1 MSQEGFW
8 DHHEQGV
15 RVNQRIKS
23 LSNHIERWE
32 ELNHSLNELRDLLG
46 LVEDEGEKSDG
57 IVQEII
63 DETDRLS
70 REIKALEIES
80 LFTGE
85 DDEGNAILAIN
96 PGAGGTES
104 QDWAQMLSRMY
115 TRWAQS
121 RNFETKVLDI
131 QAGEEA
137 GLKSFTIEV
146 IGPFA
151 YGYLKGEA
159 GVHRLVRISPFDA
172 NSRRHTSFAAVDL
185 YPEARTDVE
194 VIIHEKDL
202 RIDTFRASGAG
213 GQHVNKTDS
222 AVRITHQPTG
232 IVVQSQSER
241 SQHRNKE
248 NAMKIL
254 RARIYER
261 LKEEEEDRREA
272 IDKNKKEISFGSQ
285 IRSYIFHP
293 YHLVKD
299 HRTGMEVGSIQAV
312 MDGEIDIFINAILKK
327 SSSDS

>member
-57 IVQEII
+57 MVQEIV

-70 REIKALEIES
+70 REIKALETES

-85 DDEGNAILAIN
+85 DDEGNAILDIN

-299 HRTGMEVGSIQAV
+299 HRTGMEVGNIQAV

>member
-8 DHHEQGV
+8 DHHQQGV
-15 RVNQRIKS
+15 RLNQRIKS

-32 ELNHSLNELRDLLG
+32 ELNHSLNELRDLLH
-46 LVEDEGEKSDG
+46 LVEDEGDKSDG

-63 DETDRLS
+63 DETERLS

-121 RNFETKVLDI
+121 RNYETKVLDI

-202 RIDTFRASGAG
+202 RVDTFRASGAG

-272 IDKNKKEISFGSQ
+272 IDKNKKEISFGNQ

-299 HRTGMEVGSIQAV
+299 HRTGMEVGNIQAV

>member
-1 MSQEGFW
+1 M
-8 DHHEQGV
+8 
-15 RVNQRIKS
+15 N
-23 LSNHIERWE
+23 N
-32 ELNHSLNELRDLLG
+32 SLNDLRDILV
-46 LVEDEGEKSDG
+46 LVEDEEEKSDG
-57 IVQEII
+57 IVREIR
-63 DETDRLS
+63 DEADRLT

-80 LFTGE
+80 LFTGD
-85 DDEGNAILAIN
+85 DDEGNAILDIN

-121 RNFETKVLDI
+121 RNFDTKVLDI

-185 YPEARTDVE
+185 YPEVRTDVE
-194 VIIHEKDL
+194 VVVNEKDL

-222 AVRITHQPTG
+222 AVRITHLPTG

-272 IDKNKKEISFGSQ
+272 IDKNKKEISFGNQ

-299 HRTGMEVGSIQAV
+299 HRTGVEVGNIQAV
-312 MDGEIDIFINAILKK
+312 MDGDIDVFINAMLKK
-327 SSSDS
+327 RNKHP